1 MKICIFLSGHVR
13 TLFYKFHENIELI
26 KNTIDDCHLDVRY
39 SFWDD
44 YSIGGKLNDPWHIQ
58 SENFIQPEISTDIID
73 NYFLSHGVEDVKG
86 EIESVDIMK
95 QVLENT
101 KFLPEKS
108 GRNVLSS
115 QYYKK
120 NRVVQKYF
128 NEDYDFYI
136 QIRSDITIE
145 NFPIADLINS
155 IIDKKSLVISEYY
168 WYNEPYIGT
177 DCNEMINCST
187 RNVFKE
193 LNEIYLNEDKISK
206 QLDYHYGERVTG
218 RHIQNMIQSGSID
231 NLCIFDYGFRVIR

>member
-1 MKICIFLSGHVR
+1 MRICLFLSGHIR

-26 KNTIDDCHLDVRY
+26 KSKVDDCEVDVVY

-44 YSIGGKLNDPWHIQ
+44 YSIGGSLNDPWHIK
-58 SENFIQPEISTDIID
+58 SDNFKQPEISIETLTD
-73 NYFLSHGVEDVKG
+73 YFLSNGIRNVKG
-86 EIESVDIMK
+86 EIESTDIMK
-95 QVLENT
+95 QVLGNT

-128 NEDYDFYI
+128 NNDYDFYV
-136 QIRSDITIE
+136 QIRSDIIIDD
-145 NFPIADLINS
+145 FPTVDLINS
-155 IIDKKSLVISEYY
+155 IIDKKSLVVSKYY

-187 RNVFKE
+187 GNVFKE
-193 LNEIYLNEDKISK
+193 LNEIYLNEEKISK

-218 RHIQNMIQSGSID
+218 KHILNMIQSGSID
-231 NLCIFDYGFRVIR
+231 NLCVFDFGFRVIR

>member
-1 MKICIFLSGHVR
+1 MRICLFLSGHIR

-26 KNTIDDCHLDVRY
+26 KSKIDDCEIDVVY

-44 YSIGGKLNDPWHIQ
+44 YSIGGSLNDPWHIK
-58 SENFIQPEISTDIID
+58 SDNFKQPEISIETLTD
-73 NYFLSHGVEDVKG
+73 YFLSNGIRNVKG
-86 EIESVDIMK
+86 EIESTKIMDK
-95 QVLENT
+95 VLLDT

-120 NRVVQKYF
+120 NRIVQKYF
-128 NEDYDFYI
+128 NDDYDFYV
-136 QIRSDITIE
+136 QIRSDITIDD
-145 NFPIADLINS
+145 FPTVDLINS
-155 IIDKKSLVISEYY
+155 IIDKKSLVVSKYY

-193 LNEIYLNEDKISK
+193 LNEIYLNEEKISK

-218 RHIQNMIQSGSID
+218 KHILNMIQSGSID
-231 NLCIFDYGFRVIR
+231 NLCVFNFGYKVIR

>member
-1 MKICIFLSGHVR
+1 MKICLFISGHIR
-13 TLFYKFHENIELI
+13 TLFYKFHTNIELI
-26 KNTIDDCHLDVRY
+26 KSKVGDCEIDVVY

-44 YSIGGKLNDPWHIQ
+44 FSLGGRMNDPWHLQ
-58 SENFIQPEISTDIID
+58 SVNFTQPEISVETI
-73 NYFLSHGVEDVKG
+73 NQYFISNGIRNVKG
-86 EIESVDIMK
+86 EIESTKIMDK
-95 QVLENT
+95 VLLDT

-108 GRNVLSS
+108 GRNVLSP

-128 NEDYDFYI
+128 NDDYDFYV
-136 QIRSDITIE
+136 QIRSDITIDD
-145 NFPIADLINS
+145 FPTVDLINS
-155 IIDKKSLVISEYY
+155 IIDKKSLVVSKYY

-193 LNEIYLNEDKISK
+193 LNEIYLNEEKISK

-218 RHIQNMIQSGSID
+218 KHILNMIQSGSID
-231 NLCIFDYGFRVIR
+231 NLCVFNFGYRVIR

>member
-1 MKICIFLSGHVR
+1 MRICLFLSGHIR
-13 TLFYKFHENIELI
+13 TLFYKFHENIDLI
-26 KNTIDDCHLDVRY
+26 KNKVNGCEIDVVY

-44 YSIGGKLNDPWHIQ
+44 YSIGGRLNDPWHIK
-58 SENFIQPEISTDIID
+58 SDNFKQPEISIETLTD
-73 NYFLSHGVEDVKG
+73 YFLSNGIRNVKG
-86 EIESVDIMK
+86 EIESIKIMDK
-95 QVLENT
+95 VLLDT

-120 NRVVQKYF
+120 NRIVQKYF
-128 NEDYDFYI
+128 NDDYDFYV
-136 QIRSDITIE
+136 QIRSDITIDD
-145 NFPIADLINS
+145 FPNVDLINS
-155 IIDKKSLVISEYY
+155 IIDKKSLVVSKYY

-193 LNEIYLNEDKISK
+193 LNEIYLNEEKISK

-218 RHIQNMIQSGSID
+218 KHILNMIQSGSID
-231 NLCIFDYGFRVIR
+231 NLCVFDFGFRVIR

>member
-1 MKICIFLSGHVR
+1 MRICLFLSGHIR

-26 KNTIDDCHLDVRY
+26 KSKVDDCEIDVVY

-44 YSIGGKLNDPWHIQ
+44 YSIGGSLNDPWHIK
-58 SENFIQPEISTDIID
+58 SDNFKQPEISIETLTD
-73 NYFLSHGVEDVKG
+73 YFLSNGIGNVKG
-86 EIESVDIMK
+86 EIESTKIMDK
-95 QVLENT
+95 VLLDT

-128 NEDYDFYI
+128 NNDYDFYV
-136 QIRSDITIE
+136 QIRSDIIIDD
-145 NFPIADLINS
+145 FPTVDLINS
-155 IIDKKSLVISEYY
+155 IIDKKSLVISKYY

-193 LNEIYLNEDKISK
+193 LNEIYLNEEKISK

-218 RHIQNMIQSGSID
+218 KHILNMIQSGSID
-231 NLCIFDYGFRVIR
+231 NLCVFNFGYKVIR

>member
-1 MKICIFLSGHVR
+1 MKICLFISGHIR
-13 TLFYKFHENIELI
+13 TLFYKFHTNIELI
-26 KNTIDDCHLDVRY
+26 KSKVGDCEIDVVY

-44 YSIGGKLNDPWHIQ
+44 FSLGGRMNDPWHLQ
-58 SENFIQPEISTDIID
+58 SVNFTQPEISVETI
-73 NYFLSHGVEDVKG
+73 NQYFISNGIRNVKG
-86 EIESVDIMK
+86 EIESTKIMDK
-95 QVLENT
+95 VLLDT

-108 GRNVLSS
+108 GRNVLSP

-128 NEDYDFYI
+128 NDDYDFYV
-136 QIRSDITIE
+136 QIRSDITIDD
-145 NFPIADLINS
+145 FPTVDLINS
-155 IIDKKSLVISEYY
+155 IIDKKSLVVSKYY

-193 LNEIYLNEDKISK
+193 LNEIYLNEEKISK

-218 RHIQNMIQSGSID
+218 KHILNMI
-231 NLCIFDYGFRVIR
+231 